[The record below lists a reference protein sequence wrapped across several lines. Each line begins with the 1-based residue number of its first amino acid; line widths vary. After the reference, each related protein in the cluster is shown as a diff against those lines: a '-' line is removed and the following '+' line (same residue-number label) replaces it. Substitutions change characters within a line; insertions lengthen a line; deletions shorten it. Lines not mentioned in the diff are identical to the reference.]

1 MNVVNL
7 DYLNEGDV
15 DQVTN
20 MNVADICPI
29 GK

>member
-7 DYLNEGDV
+7 DYLTEGDT
-15 DQVTN
+15 DQVTY

-29 GK
+29 DK